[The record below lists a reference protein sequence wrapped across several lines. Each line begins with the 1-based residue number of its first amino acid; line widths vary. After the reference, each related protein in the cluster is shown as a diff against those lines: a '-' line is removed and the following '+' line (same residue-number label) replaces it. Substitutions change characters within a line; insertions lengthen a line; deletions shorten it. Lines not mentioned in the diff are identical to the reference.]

1 MNRLPLYGLLIMK
14 GITTRHIDSF
24 DSGLIRDLCRL
35 EKENLGEE
43 ASVNQWVIP
52 VLIRYG
58 LITIAE
64 KLPEKQIAGV
74 CQVIRSYREASAAFI
89 HSFYVRPHL
98 RGMNI
103 GRTLLSAVLEK
114 VSSDGFG
121 RIQLTVDAENEP
133 AVSLYRSAGFRK
145 KKVLKD
151 EYGEGVHRDLY
162 TLEL

>member
-1 MNRLPLYGLLIMK
+1 ME

-24 DSGLIRDLCRL
+24 DPGLIRDLCRL
-35 EKENLGEE
+35 EIENLGEE
-43 ASVNQWVIP
+43 ASINHWVIP

-58 LITIAE
+58 LVTIAE

-74 CQVIRSYREASAAFI
+74 CQVIRSYGEATSAFI

-103 GRTLLSAVLEK
+103 GKILLSAVLDK
-114 VSSDGFG
+114 VGSDGFDK
-121 RIQLTVDAENEP
+121 IQLTVDAKNEP

-145 KKVLKD
+145 TSVLKD